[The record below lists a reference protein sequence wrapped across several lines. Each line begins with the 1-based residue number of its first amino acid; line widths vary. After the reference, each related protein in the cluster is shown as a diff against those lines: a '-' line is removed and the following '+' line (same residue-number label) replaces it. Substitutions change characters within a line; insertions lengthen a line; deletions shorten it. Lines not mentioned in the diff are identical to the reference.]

1 MDKERERKRAEMIQ
15 RTKRFALASIRLYS
29 SLPRNAVFNVL
40 GRQMMRSGAS
50 VGAHYRE
57 ACRAKSRADF
67 INKIETA
74 LQELDEVTYW
84 LDLLGEVNSAKSAQA
99 QSLIGEANEL
109 IAIFVTVVRNIKAMP
124 ATR

>member
-1 MDKERERKRAEMIQ
+1 MDEERERKKAEMIQ

-29 SLPRNAVFNVL
+29 ALPRNAVFNIL

-84 LDLLGEVNSAKSAQA
+84 LDLLGEIHTTKSAQA
-99 QSLIGEANEL
+99 QSLFSEANEL
-109 IAIFVTVVRNIKAMP
+109 IAIFVTVVRNVKAMP
-124 ATR
+124 AAR